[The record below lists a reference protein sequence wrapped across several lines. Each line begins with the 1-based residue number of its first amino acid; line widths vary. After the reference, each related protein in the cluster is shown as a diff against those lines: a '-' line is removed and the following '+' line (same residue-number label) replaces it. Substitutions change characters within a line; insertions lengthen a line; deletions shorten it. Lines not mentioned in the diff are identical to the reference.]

1 MSLKILQETI
11 QKGNKFYIVKQ
22 TEDESREIYLC
33 RIQFIINMLEKNHH
47 MKNIVLMSLLWRNIK
62 YFNMTYPFE
71 IMKKINEIV

>member
-33 RIQFIINMLEKNHH
+33 RIQYIINMLEKNVHTE
-47 MKNIVLMSLLWRNIK
+47 NIVLMSLLWRNIK
-62 YFNMTYPFE
+62 YFNMTYPIE
-71 IMKKINEIV
+71 IMKIINV